1 MTAAEAK
8 KYAKERLKAFGW
20 DESEFGSLEIL
31 WEKES
36 NWNYQAKNPNSGT
49 LGIPQLK
56 GADKVPNFKNDYKIQ
71 IEHGLAYIKHRYGS
85 PKNALDAHKKKGW
98 Y

>member
-20 DESEFGSLEIL
+20 DVSEFDYLEIL

-36 NWNYQAKNPNSGT
+36 NWNYRAQNKVSGT

-56 GADKVPNFKNDYKIQ
+56 GADKVPDFMNNYKIQ
-71 IEHGLAYIKHRYGS
+71 IEHGLSYIKKKYGS
-85 PKNALDAHKKKGW
+85 PKNALEAHKKKGW